1 MTKYGECGF
10 QSCRYNRN
18 GYCTSEPDRKVCL
31 EVTEMVL
38 GKDYEDFKRWKEDI
52 RDDGK

>member
-1 MTKYGECGF
+1 MIKYGECGF
-10 QSCRYNRN
+10 QSCRYNQN
-18 GYCTSEPDRKVCL
+18 GYCTSESDRKVCL

-38 GKDYEDFKRWKEDI
+38 GKDYEDFKRWKEEI

>member
-18 GYCTSEPDRKVCL
+18 GCCTSEPDRKVCL

-38 GKDYEDFKRWKEDI
+38 GKDYEDFKRWKEEI